1 MISCQIVVYDPLE
14 TLLLEGVKAVVK
26 KRREFDLVADCK
38 TEAELIGFLGRN
50 NPQILIFT
58 MQDNEN
64 ASVNL
69 LNRVRQFSPEITIL
83 AITQHIKRE
92 TVFRAIKSG
101 TKGLLSSD
109 STECDL
115 IQALFTIRNGYDYFS
130 KPITEL
136 LISDYIDSVQN
147 GDEKKRFLVNE
158 LSKREREVLTFWAL
172 GYTNKEIA
180 DELFISV
187 RTVESHKNHIMQKLN
202 LKTTVDMVKFAIRNN
217 IIEI

>member
-1 MISCQIVVYDPLE
+1 MSNCQIVIYDPVK

-26 KRREFDLVADCK
+26 RRKEFDLVADCK
-38 TEAELIGFLGRN
+38 NEEELTGILCSN
-50 NPQILIFT
+50 KPQILIFT

-64 ASVNL
+64 ISVGSIS
-69 LNRVRQFSPEITIL
+69 RIRESFPDIIIL
-83 AITQHIKRE
+83 VITQHIKRE

-109 STECDL
+109 STESDL

-136 LISDYIDSVQN
+136 LLNDYIDSIKN
-147 GDEKKRFLVNE
+147 GNDQKNLLIKE
-158 LSKREREVLTFWAL
+158 LSKREKEVLTFWAL
-172 GYTNKEIA
+172 GYTNKETA
-180 DELFISV
+180 DELFISI

-217 IIEI
+217 IIQI